1 MAGETPFA
9 CFSAYV
15 LDCILSLSDS
25 SVCLP
30 QSVVVASISLQAANL
45 YGYLR
50 CKAGGQDGHP
60 PDNRSFTGQ
69 QLPQRVS
76 DWLHHVA
83 SAVVLL
89 TCHFT
94 LILWSASIFFLSFSQ
109 ISSLE
114 YYNAPPPQQHTH
126 TLVSCLFPKISTFHR
141 PHVPKWLCVLC
152 WAPFNAVNCL
162 LHILSVD
169 WCCHA

>member
-94 LILWSASIFFLSFSQ
+94 LILWSASIFFCLSARYHLWN
-109 ISSLE
+109 IIM
-114 YYNAPPPQQHTH
+114 PPPTTHTH
-126 TLVSCLFPKISTFHR
+126 TCKLPLPQDFHFPQTACSQMA
-141 PHVPKWLCVLC
+141 LC
-152 WAPFNAVNCL
+152 AM
-162 LHILSVD
+162 LSSV
-169 WCCHA
+169 

>member
-1 MAGETPFA
+1 MYKSRNSNTGTEAEERIFWLGLIICPLIWTFFFFTSLFSLKIKWLVRLPLLA
-9 CFSAYV
+9 FSAYV

-76 DWLHHVA
+76 VWLHHVA

-94 LILWSASIFFLSFSQ
+94 LIL
-109 ISSLE
+109 
-114 YYNAPPPQQHTH
+114 
-126 TLVSCLFPKISTFHR
+126 
-141 PHVPKWLCVLC
+141 
-152 WAPFNAVNCL
+152 
-162 LHILSVD
+162 
-169 WCCHA
+169 

>member
-114 YYNAPPPQQHTH
+114 YYNAPPPPTTHTH
-126 TLVSCLFPKISTFHR
+126 TCKLPLPQDFHFPQTACSQMA
-141 PHVPKWLCVLC
+141 LC
-152 WAPFNAVNCL
+152 AM
-162 LHILSVD
+162 LSSV
-169 WCCHA
+169 

>member
-1 MAGETPFA
+1 MFVICVYKSRNSNTGTEAEERIFWLGLIICPLIWTFFFFTSL
-9 CFSAYV
+9 FSLKIKWLVRLPLLAYV

-94 LILWSASIFFLSFSQ
+94 LIL
-109 ISSLE
+109 
-114 YYNAPPPQQHTH
+114 
-126 TLVSCLFPKISTFHR
+126 
-141 PHVPKWLCVLC
+141 
-152 WAPFNAVNCL
+152 
-162 LHILSVD
+162 
-169 WCCHA
+169 